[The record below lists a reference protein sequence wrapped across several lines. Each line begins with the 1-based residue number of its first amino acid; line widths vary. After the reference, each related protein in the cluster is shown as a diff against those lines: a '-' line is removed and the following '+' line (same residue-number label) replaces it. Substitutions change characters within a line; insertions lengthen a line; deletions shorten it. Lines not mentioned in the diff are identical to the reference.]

1 MNYTIKS
8 FLLLSIIIFIA
19 GCGFKPIYKL
29 SEGSAELQNYLVEVQ
44 NSPSREIIDQ
54 VNRSFLKKEDTNY
67 KVYLNISENLVPLI
81 INTNGTVSKYRV
93 EIVVK
98 YQLEQLDIQ
107 ETLLQDTSR
116 GFAQYDVGLSEIDN
130 EETKK
135 QTNRT
140 ATNNALQLMMA
151 KIQSHISKSNED

>member
-1 MNYTIKS
+1 M
-8 FLLLSIIIFIA
+8 
-19 GCGFKPIYKL
+19 
-29 SEGSAELQNYLVEVQ
+29 Q

-98 YQLEQLDIQ
+98 YRLEQLDIQ
-107 ETLLQDTSR
+107 ETLLQDIAR

-135 QTNRT
+135 QSNRT